1 MFANGS
7 AAAIPRRSARI
18 AAKAAAAAAAPTT
31 VEDVEIDVP
40 KVTRPIV
47 APMAAV
53 PPKPSAVTPEL
64 MKAMF
69 TEVMAIRDALLAAR
83 TREAMT
89 ATLPAIDSAWRK
101 AMTVYESSMDPM
113 FLSDIK
119 HNIGWSTMPLDE
131 KHAYAVDAANA
142 FLTTAKIPDGIY
154 TSEEIAT
161 IRSEPTLQ
169 ERVKADTRAAVAAL
183 QPAEREKDLFRRKK
197 IAEAM
202 YEMENIYESR
212 YRVENM
218 RRVVDMLYR
227 LHGYAASLTAP
238 GMEMPIIERMIREN
252 ETKGINACCPE
263 LEDFMRAFC
272 RHDEI

>member
-1 MFANGS
+1 MSANGS

-31 VEDVEIDVP
+31 VEDIEIDVP
-40 KVTRPIV
+40 KVTRPI
-47 APMAAV
+47 AV

-64 MKAMF
+64 IKEMF
-69 TEVMAIRDALLAAR
+69 AEVVAIRDALLAAR

-89 ATLPAIDSAWRK
+89 ATIPAIDSAWRK

-142 FLTTAKIPDGIY
+142 FLTTAEIPDGIY

-161 IRSEPTLQ
+161 IRSKPTLQ

-183 QPAEREKDLFRRKK
+183 EPAEREKDLFRRKK

-202 YEMENIYESR
+202 YEMENIYAGR